1 MLSEAISSVL
11 ACSTVGNVFG
21 FDTVGNVFGFDLN
34 KSTSKKSFRF
44 SKSLALFLACLST
57 VKQEI

>member
-11 ACSTVGNVFG
+11 ACSTVGY
-21 FDTVGNVFGFDLN
+21 VFGFDLN
-34 KSTSKKSFRF
+34 KFTSKKSFRF